1 VEALR
6 ARYRTAEEI
15 RAGGAM
21 GNLGDGVEITTH
33 GIATRLIAWPGT
45 GFQTEAVHVLT
56 IAPGEESDRYRYD
69 LAEEALLCHSGTG
82 EVWLR
87 EQWVKLRPGDLAY
100 VPEGLE
106 RAVRN
111 PAANRDPV
119 IMVSQLTPPQ
129 FDLYQDAGLYS
140 EAFSVMNERAVA
152 KAAINSRSVVLPA
165 PALAFSD
172 DQPGVRSWR
181 LERED
186 VRRRGALFNVFMG
199 APFTGIGVPMRL
211 ILWPGA
217 GSRTAGFN
225 LAAPDSGTADALHT
239 HPVSDECLVM
249 WHGDSAE
256 FFIGGTWLPATAND
270 VALAP
275 CGVAH
280 GHRSQGVTLFGGYA
294 SPPQLDLLM
303 PTDYYSDGAFTAPTA
318 TQLSVG
324 DQSSDPARG

>member
-1 VEALR
+1 MDALGV
-6 ARYRTAEEI
+6 RYRRADQI
-15 RAGGAM
+15 RAGGAL
-21 GNLGDGVEITTH
+21 GNLGEGVEITTH

-56 IAPGEESDRYRYD
+56 IGPGQESDRYRYD

-87 EQWVKLRPGDLAY
+87 EQWVALRPGDVAY
-100 VPEGLE
+100 VPEGVP
-106 RAVRN
+106 RAMRN
-111 PAANRDPV
+111 PAANRDPM
-119 IMVSQLTPPQ
+119 IIVSQITPPQ
-129 FDLYQDAGLYS
+129 FDLYTDAGLYN
-140 EAFSVMNERAVA
+140 EAFSVINERAAA
-152 KAAINSRSVVLPA
+152 KAAINARSVVLPES
-165 PALAFSD
+165 ALAFHD
-172 DQPGVRSWR
+172 DQPAVRSWM

-225 LAAPDSGTADALHT
+225 LAAPESGTADELHT

-249 WHGDSAE
+249 WRGDRSE
-256 FFIGGTWLPATAND
+256 FFIGGTWLPAKAND

-280 GHRSQGVTLFGGYA
+280 GHRSDGVTLFGGFA

-303 PTDYYSDGAFTAPTA
+303 PTEYYAAGAFTTA
-318 TQLSVG
+318 TTTRLRVG
-324 DQSSDPARG
+324 E

>member
-15 RAGGAM
+15 CAGGAL
-21 GNLGDGVEITTH
+21 GNLGEGVEITTH
-33 GIATRLIAWPGT
+33 GIQARLVAWPGT

-56 IAPGEESDRYRYD
+56 IQPGEESNRYRYD
-69 LAEEALLCHSGTG
+69 LAEEALLCHSGAG

-87 EQWVKLRPGDLAY
+87 EQWVTLLPGDLAY
-100 VPEGLE
+100 VPEGIE

-111 PAANRDPV
+111 PAANRDCF
-119 IMVSQLTPPQ
+119 ILVSQVSPPQ
-129 FDLYQDAGLYS
+129 FDLYKDAGLYN
-140 EAFSVMNERAVA
+140 EALAVMNERAVA
-152 KAAINSRSVVLPA
+152 KAAINARSIALPA
-165 PALAFSD
+165 PTLAFHD
-172 DQPGVRSWR
+172 DQPRVRSWM
-181 LERED
+181 LERDD

-225 LAAPDSGTADALHT
+225 LAAPDSGTADELHT

-249 WHGDSAE
+249 WRGDSAE
-256 FFIGGTWLPATAND
+256 FFIGGTWLPAKAND

-280 GHRSQGVTLFGGYA
+280 GHRSEGVTLFGGYA

-303 PTDYYSDGAFTAPTA
+303 PTEYYATGAFTTATA
-318 TQLSVG
+318 TQLHVG
-324 DQSSDPARG
+324 D

>member
-15 RAGGAM
+15 RADGAM

-45 GFQTEAVHVLT
+45 GLQTEAVHVLT
-56 IAPGEESDRYRYD
+56 IALGEESDRYRYD
-69 LAEEALLCHSGTG
+69 LAAPASGT
-82 EVWLR
+82 
-87 EQWVKLRPGDLAY
+87 
-100 VPEGLE
+100 
-106 RAVRN
+106 
-111 PAANRDPV
+111 
-119 IMVSQLTPPQ
+119 S
-129 FDLYQDAGLYS
+129 
-140 EAFSVMNERAVA
+140 
-152 KAAINSRSVVLPA
+152 
-165 PALAFSD
+165 
-172 DQPGVRSWR
+172 
-181 LERED
+181 
-186 VRRRGALFNVFMG
+186 
-199 APFTGIGVPMRL
+199 
-211 ILWPGA
+211 
-217 GSRTAGFN
+217 
-225 LAAPDSGTADALHT
+225 DALHT

-256 FFIGGTWLPATAND
+256 FFIGGTWLPAQAND

-303 PTDYYSDGAFTAPTA
+303 PTDYYADGAFTVPTP

-324 DQSSDPARG
+324 GQSPDSAHG